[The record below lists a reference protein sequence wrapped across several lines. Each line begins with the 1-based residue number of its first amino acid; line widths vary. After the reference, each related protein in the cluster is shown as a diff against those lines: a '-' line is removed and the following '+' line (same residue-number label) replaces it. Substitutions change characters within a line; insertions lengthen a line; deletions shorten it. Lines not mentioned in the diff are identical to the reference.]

1 MFPTKTYLDPATSS
15 RLRFLSVAS
24 TLFVAIV
31 IAVLLVIG
39 VFALSLG
46 SPAAMAEELGP
57 DAPGSIA
64 GVVTTVDGTP
74 QVGIG
79 VTLFNRFGT
88 EIRTLPTQADGAYRF
103 SLLPAGIYRIGVQNA
118 PTGYAPLYY
127 PTAPAPFKAA
137 EISVVGNQVTGID
150 LHLQPAGQ
158 ITGMV
163 TVTQAFTTPSISVH
177 LLQQGGLPDITAW
190 KIIQT
195 LTLSASGG
203 AYTFTDLGADRYLV
217 CADGFNFMF
226 PTYECYDN
234 RATIERA
241 ARITLTVGA
250 TVGNIN
256 LVLGDNADYP
266 EIRGQVTSSR
276 NEPLAGIDVYAT
288 FIPPTAPL
296 HMAGH
301 SNFVPAMPT
310 DAASPRILDPNYSAD
325 VFARTDENGN
335 YRLRGLNEGRYRLF
349 FSDATGVYQF
359 AYYNDALLL
368 EQATLFDVVAGEVI
382 SNVNV
387 QLEIGGQIYGAITLL
402 GQPAVS
408 GRVIA
413 EMKTVSGW
421 QPVANAPVEF
431 DAGSYQIR
439 GLPAGIYRVYA
450 VSEIYDGAT
459 SYEYSGYFGG
469 KTAATATVITVGAGE
484 AKQADIILT
493 GGPLFDGGV
502 TGRVTAG
509 GSPLAGAIVALYK
522 GDNFCCPLRLDDPQV
537 SVLTNQDGYYTING
551 LASGSYK
558 LGVSDPTGIYATTY
572 YTTHVAPAIAN
583 TLSIKE
589 SNVLTNVNLVLPL
602 AGAVSGRVTTVKG
615 HPVAGLSVLV
625 YANISSERTV
635 EFWSLVSSDARTDEN
650 GQYTIRGLHAG
661 AYHVCFLSTRNIL
674 HCHGALYTPDP
685 SSLVAN
691 ALPVTLAAGET
702 KTNVDLLWG
711 TALLYYFPIVA
722 R

>member
-1 MFPTKTYLDPATSS
+1 M
-15 RLRFLSVAS
+15 
-24 TLFVAIV
+24 
-31 IAVLLVIG
+31 
-39 VFALSLG
+39 
-46 SPAAMAEELGP
+46 
-57 DAPGSIA
+57 
-64 GVVTTVDGTP
+64 
-74 QVGIG
+74 
-79 VTLFNRFGT
+79 
-88 EIRTLPTQADGAYRF
+88 
-103 SLLPAGIYRIGVQNA
+103 
-118 PTGYAPLYY
+118 
-127 PTAPAPFKAA
+127 
-137 EISVVGNQVTGID
+137 VGNQVTGMD

-163 TVTQAFTTPSISVH
+163 TVTQAFTAPSISVH

-217 CADGFNFMF
+217 CANGFNFMF
-226 PTYECYDN
+226 PTYECYNN

-241 ARITLTVGA
+241 ARITLTVG
-250 TVGNIN
+250 
-256 LVLGDNADYP
+256 
-266 EIRGQVTSSR
+266 
-276 NEPLAGIDVYAT
+276 
-288 FIPPTAPL
+288 
-296 HMAGH
+296 
-301 SNFVPAMPT
+301 
-310 DAASPRILDPNYSAD
+310 
-325 VFARTDENGN
+325 
-335 YRLRGLNEGRYRLF
+335 
-349 FSDATGVYQF
+349 
-359 AYYNDALLL
+359 
-368 EQATLFDVVAGEVI
+368 
-382 SNVNV
+382 
-387 QLEIGGQIYGAITLL
+387 
-402 GQPAVS
+402 
-408 GRVIA
+408 
-413 EMKTVSGW
+413 
-421 QPVANAPVEF
+421 
-431 DAGSYQIR
+431 
-439 GLPAGIYRVYA
+439 
-450 VSEIYDGAT
+450 
-459 SYEYSGYFGG
+459 
-469 KTAATATVITVGAGE
+469 
-484 AKQADIILT
+484 LT

-572 YTTHVAPAIAN
+572 YTTHVAPAVAN

-635 EFWSLVSSDARTDEN
+635 KFWSLVSSDARTDEN

-702 KTNVDLLWG
+702 KSNINLLWG
-711 TALLYYFPIVA
+711 PVPLYYLPLIV

>member
-1 MFPTKTYLDPATSS
+1 MFPTKTYIDPATSS
-15 RLRFLSVAS
+15 RLRFLRVAS

-31 IAVLLVIG
+31 IPVWLVIG
-39 VFALSLG
+39 VFALSLE
-46 SPAAMAEELGP
+46 SSAAIAEELGP
-57 DAPGSIA
+57 DAPGSVA

-127 PTAPAPFKAA
+127 PAAPAPFKAA

-163 TVTQAFTTPSISVH
+163 TVAQAFTVPSISVL
-177 LLQQGGLPDITAW
+177 LLQQGELPDITAW

-195 LTLSASGG
+195 LTLPASGG
-203 AYTFTDLGADRYLV
+203 AYTFAGLSADRYLV
-217 CADGFNFMF
+217 CADGFTFMF

-234 RATIERA
+234 RAATERA

-276 NEPLAGIDVYAT
+276 NEPLAGINVYAT

-301 SNFVPAMPT
+301 SNFVPAMPI

-368 EQATLFDVVAGEVI
+368 EQATLLDVMAGEVI

-408 GRVIA
+408 GRVTA

-421 QPVANAPVEF
+421 QQVANAPVEF

-484 AKQADIILT
+484 AKQADITLT

-509 GSPLAGAIVALYK
+509 GSPLAGAAVALYK
-522 GDNFCCPLRLDDPQV
+522 DALFCCPLQLPNP
-537 SVLTNQDGYYTING
+537 SVYASTNTDGYYTVNG
-551 LASGSYK
+551 LPPGPYQ
-558 LGVSDPTGIYATTY
+558 LGVTDPTGIYATTY
-572 YTTHVAPAIAN
+572 YTAHVAPVVAN
-583 TLSIKE
+583 LLTITE
-589 SNVLTNVNLVLPL
+589 SQVLTNVNIDLPL
-602 AGAVSGRVTTVKG
+602 AGTIQGSVTTSKG
-615 HPVAGLSVLV
+615 QPVVGLSVLV
-625 YANISSERTV
+625 FANLRSDRRVDLSH
-635 EFWSLVSSDARTDEN
+635 LVSSSVQTDEN
-650 GQYTIRGLHAG
+650 GQYTIKGLHAG
-661 AYHVCFLSTRNIL
+661 VYHVCFRGMHNVF
-674 HCHGALYTPDP
+674 HCHGALYTLDP
-685 SSLVAN
+685 ASLVAN

-702 KTNVDLLWG
+702 KSNTDLLWG
-711 TALLYYFPIVA
+711 PVPLYYLPIIT